1 MTKEPSITV
10 KYGRTRIF
18 KSMNKKQEQPKF
30 NKETFDKAALAWQ
43 KDKMVNIQ
51 EMIRQ
56 RADQIARE
64 WEKEF
69 KEQK

>member
-1 MTKEPSITV
+1 
-10 KYGRTRIF
+10 
-18 KSMNKKQEQPKF
+18 MNKKQEQPKF